1 MKHMQISSTSVFQCL
16 VHFSMPI
23 IVVWCVVACPSHCNL
38 YFCIDIYM
46 SLSMQLKKKKH
57 YWCIVGMVRN
67 IGDCIYE
74 LDSVFFLPMSYMLSH
89 MIYFTDKI

>member
-46 SLSMQLKKKKH
+46 SLSMQLKKK
-57 YWCIVGMVRN
+57 N
-67 IGDCIYE
+67 TIGVLLEWLEILVTAYMN
-74 LDSVFFLPMSYMLSH
+74 LTVFFFCLCHICYP
-89 MIYFTDKI
+89 I

>member
-1 MKHMQISSTSVFQCL
+1 MVR
-16 VHFSMPI
+16 FSMPI
-23 IVVWCVVACPSHCNL
+23 VVVWCVVAYPHCMGCIPIHCNL

-46 SLSMQLKKKKH
+46 SLSMQLKKTKTH

-67 IGDCIYE
+67 IGDCRHE

-89 MIYFTDKI
+89 MPYFTDKI